1 MVGHDMTGNLLGSQV
16 LGVLL
21 EGDFNSIGLLQ
32 TLLD

>member
-1 MVGHDMTGNLLGSQV
+1 MTSNLLGIQV

-21 EGDFNSIGLLQ
+21 EEDLDSIGLLQ